1 MTDLFI
7 FLYLSTLSSLSRLQ
21 SKTHLSFSFSPI
33 TSSLKAKSSFFC
45 VIGIAVSPLTYTH
58 IHTQMDSGSSVGLS
72 DLMSQNAAAED
83 IESSGREVQDGSL
96 TWDQCK
102 DQWASE
108 KQGGWSKYW
117 RAGVFSVCY
126 STASRGSSFSEAG
139 IMLHE
144 LRMDNSLM
152 QMNRQLERPCR
163 TCPVN
168 QKNKGRN
175 RSLISK
181 KIACHHVWLVKS
193 IFPSITCVSLHMPV
207 ILVEEFDHT
216 VTPRLCF
223 KEKVSV
229 IHLFLHI
236 ENAYWA
242 NVRYLVLDVFCS
254 DPPEDLS
261 QGFHA
266 SLLLLRT
273 CSQDKLKWG
282 EEILGF
288 SEPRSFL
295 CVVKMQRENLTVR
308 SIPSELWFWFCLV
321 VALHEFLQKLS
332 WDCLAQ
338 LNSVTSI

>member
-45 VIGIAVSPLTYTH
+45 IIGIAVSPLTYTH

-96 TWDQCK
+96 TWQ

-139 IMLHE
+139 IMLRE

-236 ENAYWA
+236 ENAY
-242 NVRYLVLDVFCS
+242 
-254 DPPEDLS
+254 
-261 QGFHA
+261 
-266 SLLLLRT
+266 
-273 CSQDKLKWG
+273 
-282 EEILGF
+282 
-288 SEPRSFL
+288 
-295 CVVKMQRENLTVR
+295 
-308 SIPSELWFWFCLV
+308 
-321 VALHEFLQKLS
+321 
-332 WDCLAQ
+332 
-338 LNSVTSI
+338 